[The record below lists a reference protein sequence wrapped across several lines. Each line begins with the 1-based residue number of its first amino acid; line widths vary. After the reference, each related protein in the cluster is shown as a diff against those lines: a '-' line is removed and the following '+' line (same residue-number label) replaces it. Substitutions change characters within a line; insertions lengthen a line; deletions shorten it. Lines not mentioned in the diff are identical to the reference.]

1 MTTSTDPTLDGETV
15 EQFSTR
21 LFTAVLG
28 AQEIQAVYLGDRLG
42 WYRALAAQGPLS
54 SAELAT
60 STATTERYAREWLEQ
75 QAAAGYLIVDDVD
88 AAVERRRFRLPAGPA
103 EVLTDDDSLNY
114 LAPLARFVAGLGKHL
129 DALSNAYC
137 SGGGVSWTQ
146 LGEDAREAQGALNRP
161 LLLHQL
167 GSEIL
172 PAIPDLDAV
181 LRRGARVADIG
192 CGLGW
197 SSIGIARSYPAS
209 TVDGFDIDE
218 PSIVRAR
225 RNAADAGVA
234 DRTTFTTVDAGH
246 RPTTDHPAGR
256 YDAVFAFE
264 CIHDLPDPVAVL
276 SAMRSLT
283 RPHGQVIIMD
293 ENVGDRFAGPASE
306 VERMFYGFSLTCCLP
321 DSMSQTPSTATG
333 TVMRASTLADYAYRA
348 GFRRTEVLPVQH
360 DFFRFYR
367 LHH

>member
-1 MTTSTDPTLDGETV
+1 MTMTTSTDPTLDGETV

-218 PSIVRAR
+218 PSIVRPGATPPTP
-225 RNAADAGVA
+225 ASPTAPPSPPSTPVTGPQ
-234 DRTTFTTVDAGH
+234 
-246 RPTTDHPAGR
+246 PTTRPAGT
-256 YDAVFAFE
+256 
-264 CIHDLPDPVAVL
+264 
-276 SAMRSLT
+276 T
-283 RPHGQVIIMD
+283 RC
-293 ENVGDRFAGPASE
+293 S
-306 VERMFYGFSLTCCLP
+306 
-321 DSMSQTPSTATG
+321 PSN
-333 TVMRASTLADYAYRA
+333 ASTTCPTRWRCSPPC
-348 GFRRTEVLPVQH
+348 GR
-360 DFFRFYR
+360 
-367 LHH
+367 